1 MGFLKTSGKKTTN
14 IQDAT
19 AGRTSHQVLEALSF
33 FQGPA
38 MTFFVAVDIHFI
50 CKNGAGTMLMRKVN
64 INNHTCVYMLIYIYI
79 QKWFIW
85 THFGPILQWGSILI
99 QLRAFWEVAFE
110 QKVKGHPRPSGPSL
124 LSLSL
129 LLFPKDPKDPPMEGA
144 LNTFFAGVGSSK

>member
-1 MGFLKTSGKKTTN
+1 MEDGFSENLGKKTTN

-33 FQGPA
+33 FQGPE

-79 QKWFIW
+79 HSEVVYMDSFWANFTVGKYIDSTQ
-85 THFGPILQWGSILI
+85 GILGGC
-99 QLRAFWEVAFE
+99 F
-110 QKVKGHPRPSGPSL
+110 
-124 LSLSL
+124 
-129 LLFPKDPKDPPMEGA
+129 
-144 LNTFFAGVGSSK
+144 